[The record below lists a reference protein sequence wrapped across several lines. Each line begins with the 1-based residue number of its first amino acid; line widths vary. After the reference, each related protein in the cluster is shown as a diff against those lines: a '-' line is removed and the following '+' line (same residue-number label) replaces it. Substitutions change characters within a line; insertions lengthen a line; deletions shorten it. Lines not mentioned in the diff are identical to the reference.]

1 MAEKK
6 ISQLTAKGANL
17 ASTDLFAIAE
27 DNGAGGYN
35 SKYITGSEVNSGMN
49 LTATNTI
56 TTTYTF
62 VLADKDK
69 LVISNSTLG
78 IVATIPTN
86 ASVAYDLGTR
96 IELYRSNTGAYRI
109 VGDTGVTLTAAGGAD
124 KLNVQ
129 YSVATILKIATDSW
143 ILYGD
148 ITT

>member
-1 MAEKK
+1 MAEIK

-17 ASTDLFAIAE
+17 SSTDEFAIAE
-27 DNGAGGYN
+27 DDGAGGYV
-35 SKYITGSEVNSGMN
+35 SKKITGAELNSGMN

-62 VLADKDK
+62 VLTDKDK

-86 ASVAYDLGTR
+86 ASVAFDIGTR
-96 IELYRSNTGAYRI
+96 IELYRSNSGSYRI
-109 VGDTGVTLTAAGGAD
+109 VGDTGVTLTAANTAD
-124 KLNVQ
+124 KVNRQ
-129 YSVATILKIATDSW
+129 YSVASILKIGTDEW
-143 ILYGD
+143 VLFGD

>member
-27 DNGAGGYN
+27 DDGAGGYD

-62 VLADKDK
+62 VLTDKDK
-69 LVISNSTLG
+69 LVVSNSVSG

-96 IELYRSNTGAYRI
+96 IELYRSNTGPFRI
-109 VGDTGVTLTAAGGAD
+109 IGDTGVTVTEAGSAQE
-124 KLNVQ
+124 LRVQ
-129 YSVATILKIATDSW
+129 YSVATILKIGTDAW
-143 ILYGD
+143 VLFGD
-148 ITT
+148 TTT